1 MVVLWVGR
9 MGSLRVEMIVSS
21 LVGKMVA
28 WSVSWKVERWVLGS
42 VVSKVDYLDDELVV
56 MMVGS

>member
-1 MVVLWVGR
+1 
-9 MGSLRVEMIVSS
+9 
-21 LVGKMVA
+21 MVA